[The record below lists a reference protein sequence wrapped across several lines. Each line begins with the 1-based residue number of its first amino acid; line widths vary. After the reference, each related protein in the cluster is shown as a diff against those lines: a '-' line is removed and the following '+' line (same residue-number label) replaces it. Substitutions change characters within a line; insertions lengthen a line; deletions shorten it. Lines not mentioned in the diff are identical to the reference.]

1 MMPEVITDQEVKLG
15 LEDQNRGLESIDK
28 GRGSGFDPPQVR
40 AAAQG
45 DIRPGAKI
53 RSILME

>member
-15 LEDQNRGLESIDK
+15 LDDQNRGLESIDE
-28 GRGSGFDPPQVR
+28 GRGSGFDPQVR